1 MVVMV
6 IWCYNVLGILD
17 VWFKQVVSFSLVSIG
32 SRLYL
37 DDDYRELPRLTILMV
52 LGISITNSMLF
63 RQLII

>member
-37 DDDYRELPRLTILMV
+37 GDDYRELPQLTILMV